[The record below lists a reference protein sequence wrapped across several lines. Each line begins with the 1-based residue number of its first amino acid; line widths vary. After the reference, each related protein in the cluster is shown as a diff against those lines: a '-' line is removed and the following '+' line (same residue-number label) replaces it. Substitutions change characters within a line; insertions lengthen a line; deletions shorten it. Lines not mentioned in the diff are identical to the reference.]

1 MTRIVREVTTD
12 DIPAVVSLIRESL
25 PTQPID
31 EAEIQTWLDDPGE
44 AWLAL
49 VEDERGAALAYA
61 DLAQPDRDAGR
72 IWLFLCVPES
82 NGDDETTGSALGW
95 AEETT
100 RAEGLQVVRA
110 PVLPG
115 SVSAKF
121 LAASGYHAIR
131 HSFQM
136 RIELGDA
143 PAEPAWPAGIAI
155 RPFEAGDER
164 AVFEAIEGAFAD
176 HWDWTPSSFEEWR
189 HHMTESAGFDPS
201 LWLVARDGDEI
212 AGACICRYAPGE
224 AGLGWVRQLGVRP
237 PWRRRGLGMALLL
250 GAFGLFWGRG
260 VRSVGLGVDGENTTG
275 AVGLYERAG
284 MHVHHR
290 LDTYEK
296 ELT

>member
-1 MTRIVREVTTD
+1 MTRVVRDLTED
-12 DIPAVVSLIRESL
+12 DIPVVVSLIREAL
-25 PTQPID
+25 PAQPID
-31 EAEIQTWLDDPGE
+31 EAEIRAWLDDPGE

-49 VEDERGAALAYA
+49 VEDERGTAFAYA

-72 IWLFLCVPES
+72 IWLFLCVPEP
-82 NGDDETTGSALGW
+82 NGDAETIGSALGW
-95 AEETT
+95 AEGTT

-110 PVLPG
+110 PVVPG
-115 SVSAKF
+115 SVSATF
-121 LAASGYHAIR
+121 LASRGYRTIR

-136 RIELGDA
+136 RIELAAA
-143 PAEPAWPAGIAI
+143 PAEPAWPAGIAVS
-155 RPFEAGDER
+155 PFGAGEER
-164 AVFEAIEGAFAD
+164 AVFEAIEAAFAD
-176 HWDWTPSSFEEWR
+176 HWDWASSSFEEWR

-224 AGLGWVRQLGVRP
+224 TGLGWVRQLGVRP

-250 GAFGLFWGRG
+250 GAFGLFWERG
-260 VRSVGLGVDGENTTG
+260 VHAVGLGVDGENTTG